1 MQRSLLKAL
10 LASSAL
16 VATVGLAKA
25 EPVFNR
31 IASFPVASNL
41 SADADPAT
49 VTSSEIITVSQ
60 DGNTLVYSDSPA
72 GGIGMVDIT
81 DPKAPKA
88 GGFIDLSGEPTSVA
102 IALSASTRRR
112 ASPTRQ
118 AASPSSMSP
127 RRPKSPPAIWAVSRT
142 RSPSP
147 RTASSSPSPSRTS
160 ATKI

>member
-16 VATVGLAKA
+16 AATLGLAQA

-41 SADADPAT
+41 PANADPAT

-88 GGFIDLSGEPTSVA
+88 GLQHTYTYKGGRTLARKQPGGSKA
-102 IALSASTRRR
+102 NTRK
-112 ASPTRQ
+112 
-118 AASPSSMSP
+118 
-127 RRPKSPPAIWAVSRT
+127 RP
-142 RSPSP
+142 
-147 RTASSSPSPSRTS
+147 
-160 ATKI
+160 

>member
-102 IALSASTRRR
+102 IAGPDVLVGVNT
-112 ASPTRQ
+112 
-118 AASPSSMSP
+118 SSMSP